1 MHHSFAGSG
10 TSSWRRHDSI
20 PKLLAETSIGVM
32 CGDRARK
39 SAEEKIDATCLAVA
53 VVTVAV
59 SAVVSQRLPEAPIGS
74 QS

>member
-1 MHHSFAGSG
+1 
-10 TSSWRRHDSI
+10 
-20 PKLLAETSIGVM
+20 M

-59 SAVVSQRLPEAPIGS
+59 SAVVSQRLPEAPRGLQRLPVLVVALLDPRHPGPYITL
-74 QS
+74 